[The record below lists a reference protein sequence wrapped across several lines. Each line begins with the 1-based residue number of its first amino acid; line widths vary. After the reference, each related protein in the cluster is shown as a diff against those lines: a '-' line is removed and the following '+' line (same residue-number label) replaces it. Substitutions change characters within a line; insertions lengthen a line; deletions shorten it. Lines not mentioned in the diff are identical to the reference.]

1 MKKVSVIIP
10 VYNTEKWVE
19 ESIISVQ
26 RGGYDNLEIIVV
38 DDGSHDNSGVIIN
51 RLLANDPR
59 IIYIHKKNSG
69 AAAARESG
77 LNVSTGEYI
86 IFLDSDDYIEKGS
99 IAIMVERAQATN
111 ADMVFTDA
119 VLVYHSEPSS
129 ILVINPKKAIITDGI
144 SYLRNRLECY
154 LCIKLFRKEVLLN
167 VKQQHSPVCED
178 LFMMVQVLP
187 RCKRIEYID
196 KPLYYYRQTEDS
208 IMRASR
214 ERTVGE
220 WVNHALQMHQLLPTL
235 SLPKDINDIF
245 FYENIHTIHRF
256 LKDGNRRDVNYM
268 TMVRKLIKIS
278 FKELRISTINSTHR
292 LKLSLYI
299 IVINIIYGK

>member
-187 RCKRIEYID
+187 RCNAILFEFRNLISQCGCF
-196 KPLYYYRQTEDS
+196 R
-208 IMRASR
+208 
-214 ERTVGE
+214 
-220 WVNHALQMHQLLPTL
+220 LQVLQRHLM
-235 SLPKDINDIF
+235 
-245 FYENIHTIHRF
+245 
-256 LKDGNRRDVNYM
+256 
-268 TMVRKLIKIS
+268 LI
-278 FKELRISTINSTHR
+278 
-292 LKLSLYI
+292 
-299 IVINIIYGK
+299 